1 MGEVRRNQKIQISF
15 KTNDGTE
22 KIFECKIKELYSDR
36 LMLDYPKDIVFYAE
50 YLSEGEEIYVKIF
63 TPAGI
68 RAYNALILDS
78 PLSENFI
85 IEYVDSN
92 IQIQRRAYA
101 RAPLKTKI
109 IIERFDEPNIV
120 THTVDI
126 GGGGIRFYFDG
137 HFNRNELVNCRLY
150 LPLQMTSVKAQGH
163 IIEKPHLQTG
173 EHVILFNKIN
183 EFDRDKII
191 KKCFE
196 IEAMKYREYQ

>member
-1 MGEVRRNQKIQISF
+1 MGEVRKNQKVQISF
-15 KTNDGTE
+15 KTNDGTS
-22 KIFECKIKELYSDR
+22 KTFECKIKELYVDR
-36 LMLDYPKDIVFYAE
+36 LKLEHPKNIVFYSE
-50 YLSEGEEIYVKIF
+50 YLSEGGEIFVKIF
-63 TPAGI
+63 TPVGI

-78 PLSENFI
+78 PLSDNFI
-85 IEYVDSN
+85 IEYVENN

-101 RAPLKTKI
+101 RAPLVTKI

-120 THTVDI
+120 THTLDI

-137 HFNRNELVNCRLY
+137 KFNRNELVNSRLY
-150 LPLQMTSVKAQGH
+150 LPLQMTSIKIQGH
-163 IIEKPHLQTG
+163 IIEKPHLQKG
-173 EHVILFNKIN
+173 EHVVLFNKIN